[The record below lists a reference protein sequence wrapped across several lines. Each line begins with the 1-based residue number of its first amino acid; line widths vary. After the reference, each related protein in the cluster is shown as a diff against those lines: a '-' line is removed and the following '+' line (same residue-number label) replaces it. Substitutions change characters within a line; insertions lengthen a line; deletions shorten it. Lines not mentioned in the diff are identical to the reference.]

1 MRNITKNILKKTIF
15 KKLKVFTN
23 MAAKLELK
31 ILILGIIK
39 TLYLKYLL
47 KLVKVK
53 QLIQL
58 TLKLNRSFEKT
69 LILLIKSLEKMKSMQ
84 VNS

>member
-53 QLIQL
+53 Q
-58 TLKLNRSFEKT
+58 
-69 LILLIKSLEKMKSMQ
+69 
-84 VNS
+84 